1 MATERDIEVASRLFS
16 AIGRVAVL
24 EESQMDAATAVSG
37 SGPAYMFNIL
47 ASLSEGG
54 VRCGLSEEDAL
65 LLAAQTML
73 GASRMVL
80 SGTRSPEELKREV
93 TTPGGT
99 TEAGLKVMDERGIR
113 AILIDAVA
121 AADARS
127 KELRK

>member
-1 MATERDIEVASRLFS
+1 
-16 AIGRVAVL
+16 
-24 EESQMDAATAVSG
+24 
-37 SGPAYMFNIL
+37 
-47 ASLSEGG
+47 
-54 VRCGLSEEDAL
+54 
-65 LLAAQTML
+65 
-73 GASRMVL
+73 MVL

-127 KELRK
+127 KGLRK